1 MARGLPKLLT
11 ENLVED
17 YCNDLVRLPAAQKVR
32 EFLDRRCLLLFE
44 IIYKLEVGFCDDTLI
59 FPQRDEHGGLRD
71 RYKFYRPFAP
81 KRSRWGWSL
90 GTDSPQGLWPWLN
103 APTDA
108 KIWIFE
114 GEWDAWTGIAR
125 LELWTQNVFCYT
137 YTGGASAPIHASLVP
152 EWLRQRDVHLC
163 YDNDVYQGR
172 EWDLH
177 RAPDDRSLAGMR
189 QRREALLKTA
199 RSLSANKCK
208 PVLHAIPVD
217 PLKTWGGDFR
227 DWVDA
232 GGRNLDE
239 IPGDPLKVVLGTDEI
254 VVEAATVADVALEAG
269 SKVRFKASVQ
279 SVEEDGVVRPLTVTL
294 DCEMGQRV
302 CCRDCMG
309 PTVCPDKVIDMSEH
323 MDVLAEAMTGRNFE
337 ETILKKIIGK
347 PGRCTRARVI
357 PSDYE
362 MVKRW
367 GAQSEREG
375 DQEVTVLSAEP
386 PNLSGETEVEGS
398 VHHVDRNIVVLATR
412 TSHVDRPLPNLAE
425 HLYLLRD
432 LSPPVRPTAN
442 QIASHLRQRAGFL
455 AAEVTKNYGREQLHT
470 LVDLLYH
477 SVLWMRVDGHKRR
490 GWLDVAVMGDTGSG
504 KSSTAQRMAHWLGL
518 GGVYTCA
525 DNVSRAGLTMGA
537 VKANGSGGYRQR
549 PGLFPRNHGK
559 LIVLDEFHIMVEES
573 GSIDSSPIM
582 HLQAARD
589 MGIVEGVK
597 VYGTRRLNAAVRL
610 MTISNWLYGKI
621 GSFKFPCEH
630 FGVLY
635 GRPEMLRRLDVPL
648 TVEGEPTSME
658 VPRWQD
664 PTKDLRWNREAWRT
678 LILRAWAIE
687 EEDVII
693 EPDALTYAQTICE
706 VWKELYSEDL
716 ALFTYA
722 EKPLSL
728 LRVAAAAS
736 CACLS
741 YPDGEVMKCLVTKEH
756 VEYARQ
762 LFEEF
767 WEGMGYAQYS
777 QSQVRMRE
785 LTKPV
790 QTERLLTAELNLF
803 DASDALHLLGRMFAP
818 MSKQE
823 LCTFT
828 GMNIIDT
835 ERWCNQMVRYGAME
849 PCLAKNK
856 WHKEW
861 RITTGCFRLLKNIL
875 VLAESDPEEYTRRVN
890 RLHQWQ
896 GHKETMEKEF
906 NLAVSEETVRE
917 HYGI

>member
-1 MARGLPKLLT
+1 
-11 ENLVED
+11 
-17 YCNDLVRLPAAQKVR
+17 
-32 EFLDRRCLLLFE
+32 
-44 IIYKLEVGFCDDTLI
+44 
-59 FPQRDEHGGLRD
+59 
-71 RYKFYRPFAP
+71 
-81 KRSRWGWSL
+81 
-90 GTDSPQGLWPWLN
+90 
-103 APTDA
+103 
-108 KIWIFE
+108 
-114 GEWDAWTGIAR
+114 
-125 LELWTQNVFCYT
+125 
-137 YTGGASAPIHASLVP
+137 
-152 EWLRQRDVHLC
+152 
-163 YDNDVYQGR
+163 
-172 EWDLH
+172 
-177 RAPDDRSLAGMR
+177 
-189 QRREALLKTA
+189 
-199 RSLSANKCK
+199 
-208 PVLHAIPVD
+208 
-217 PLKTWGGDFR
+217 
-227 DWVDA
+227 
-232 GGRNLDE
+232 
-239 IPGDPLKVVLGTDEI
+239 
-254 VVEAATVADVALEAG
+254 
-269 SKVRFKASVQ
+269 
-279 SVEEDGVVRPLTVTL
+279 
-294 DCEMGQRV
+294 
-302 CCRDCMG
+302 MG
-309 PTVCPDKVIDMSEH
+309 PTVCPDKVIDMREH

-337 ETILKKIIGK
+337 DTILRKIVGK
-347 PGRCTRARVI
+347 PGRCNRARII

-375 DQEVTVLSAEP
+375 DQEVTVLSSDP
-386 PNLSGETEVEGS
+386 PNMSGETEVEGS

-432 LSPPVRPTAN
+432 ISPPTRPTSE
-442 QIASHLRQRAGFL
+442 QIKVHLHKRAGFL

-504 KSSTAQRMAHWLGL
+504 KSSTAQRIAHWLGL
-518 GGVYTCA
+518 GGIYTCA

-537 VKANGSGGYRQR
+537 VRANGSGGYRQR

-559 LIVLDEFHIMVEES
+559 LIMLDEFHIMVEE
-573 GSIDSSPIM
+573 GGMDSSPIM

-597 VYGTRRLNAAVRL
+597 VYGTRRLDAAVRL

-630 FGVLY
+630 FGMLY
-635 GRPEMLRRLDVPL
+635 GRPEMLRRLDVGL
-648 TVEGEPTSME
+648 TIEGEPTSME
-658 VPRWQD
+658 VPTWID
-664 PTKDLRWNREAWRT
+664 PTKDSRWNREAWRT
-678 LILRAWAIE
+678 LVLRAWAIA

-693 EPDALTYAQTICE
+693 ETDALTYAQTVCE

-741 YPDGEVMKCLVTKEH
+741 YPDGEVMKCLVTKE
-756 VEYARQ
+756 
-762 LFEEF
+762 L
-767 WEGMGYAQYS
+767 WDGMGYAQYS

-790 QTERLLTAELNLF
+790 QTERLLTAELKLF
-803 DASDALHLLGRMFAP
+803 DPSDALHLLGRMFAP

-849 PCLAKNK
+849 PCIARNK

-861 RITTGCFRLLKNIL
+861 RITTGCFRLLKNL
-875 VLAESDPEEYTRRVN
+875 LMVAAEYPEEYTERVN
-890 RLHQWQ
+890 RLEQWS
-896 GHKETMEKEF
+896 GRKEDMEKTF
-906 NLAVSEETVRE
+906 NLAVSEEEVRR
-917 HYGI
+917 HYGE